1 MTASPLPVDLAEIS
15 AEFLDLPAATR
26 LELLVE
32 FGDEVR
38 EVPEPYASD
47 QTLMERVAE
56 CQSPVYIAVE
66 VAPTVAGSAR
76 AAVHILAPKEAPT
89 TRGFAG
95 VLSEGIGDLSA
106 QEIVSLPS
114 DLPLRLGLDAIVSPL
129 RLAGMAALLGRIQNQ
144 VRHQLAQ
151 LETQVG

>member
-1 MTASPLPVDLAEIS
+1 MTASPLPIDLAEIS

-47 QTLMERVAE
+47 QTLMERVVE

-66 VAPTVAGSAR
+66 IAQTVPGNAR

-144 VRHQLAQ
+144 IRHQLAQ